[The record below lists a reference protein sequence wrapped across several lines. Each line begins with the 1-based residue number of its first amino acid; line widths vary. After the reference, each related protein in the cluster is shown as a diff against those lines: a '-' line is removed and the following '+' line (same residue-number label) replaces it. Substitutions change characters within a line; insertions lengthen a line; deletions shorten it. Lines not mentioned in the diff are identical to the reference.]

1 MNTQTCSTC
10 AAWRAGE
17 CRRHAPRS
25 GGVGYSD
32 RDYPRIHTPPD
43 YWCFEH
49 HPPPI
54 RDVTEDALGRYRAAL
69 VTIAAGGAVDPAGA
83 AREALRGEVG

>member
-10 AAWRAGE
+10 AAWRDGC

-25 GGVGYSD
+25 GGVGYSAQD
-32 RDYPRIHTPPD
+32 FPRIHTPPD
-43 YWCFEH
+43 YGCGEWVA
-49 HPPPI
+49 PPV

-69 VTIAAGGAVDPAGA
+69 TLIAAGGAVDPAGA